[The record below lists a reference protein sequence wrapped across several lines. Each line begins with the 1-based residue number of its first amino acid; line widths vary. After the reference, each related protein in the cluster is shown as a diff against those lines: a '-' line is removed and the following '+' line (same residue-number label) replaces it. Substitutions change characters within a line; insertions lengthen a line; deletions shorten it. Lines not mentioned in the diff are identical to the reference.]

1 MDTARAFVGCLLD
14 LGTTRKVAELG
25 RGLRTAAGKAN
36 WEVSWVPPPNLHVT
50 LKFLGDIDIGLV
62 APLSSALAEIAQR
75 YTALRVSVGGV
86 SVFPSVDDPAVLFT
100 ELIQGHGAVA
110 GLARAVDEACNA
122 LGFAREVRGFHGH
135 VTLGRVR
142 RAGGALG
149 AIVPVETD
157 CGVGMLS
164 EVALYRSDDGR
175 PGVEYTALARYPLE
189 PLARQTGSPR
199 EPRDPAGSQG

>member
-25 RGLRTAAGKAN
+25 RVLRTAAGKAQ

-50 LKFLGDIDIGLV
+50 LKFLGDVDIGLV
-62 APLSSALAEIAQR
+62 EPLSCALAEIAQR
-75 YTALRVSVGGV
+75 YAALRVSVGGV
-86 SVFPSVDDPAVLFT
+86 SAFPSVDNPTVLFA
-100 ELIQGHGAVA
+100 ELTQGHSAVA
-110 GLARAVDEACNA
+110 GLARAVDDACAA
-122 LGFAREVRGFHGH
+122 LGFAREVRAFHGH

-142 RAGGALG
+142 RAVGALG
-149 AIVPVETD
+149 AIVPAETD

-164 EVALYRSDDGR
+164 EVALYRSDDAR

-189 PLARQTGSPR
+189 RPARQTTPPR
-199 EPRDPAGSQG
+199 EPAERPG